1 MRRTRFAHL
10 RFVSVALLLEALV
23 GGCVLGPA
31 ALEVSHSKYNAA
43 VRKTGDEQLLLNL
56 VRLQY
61 RDSPVFMDVAS
72 VSAQF
77 VIRES
82 AGIGGEILEGA
93 EMTNPDRLFLDA
105 DIAFEERPTVTF
117 QPLQG
122 EAFVTNLLS
131 PLSLD
136 SIGLLIR
143 SGWRIDRG
151 LRLTVQSMNGLDNA
165 SEASGPTPAKAPE
178 FERFARV
185 CGLFRVL
192 QEQGML
198 ILAYL
203 DRESALTDPIPAA
216 GVTLSEAAN
225 ALAQGYRVRATE
237 DGDAYVLTGVSKV
250 FVWQIPPAAAQSPVV
265 AELVDLLGLRPGLS
279 SYPIRYGAAGEAMQP
294 AVSGREEIVMTTRSA
309 LGILYFLAQA
319 VQVPESHRNKAY
331 VTTTI
336 DRDGLPFDWGRV
348 LGDLFRI
355 DSSRTPPRD
364 AAVRIWYRGFWF
376 YIDQSDL
383 NSKSTF
389 GLLGQ
394 LLRLQAGGIESAG
407 PVLTLPVGG

>member
-1 MRRTRFAHL
+1 MIAKRAQSGTTLIVLAC
-10 RFVSVALLLEALV
+10 SGLV
-23 GGCVLGPA
+23 GGCVFGPT
-31 ALEVSHSKYNAA
+31 ALRVSHARYNAA
-43 VRKTGDEQLLLNL
+43 VAKTGDEQLLLNL

-82 AGIGGEILEGA
+82 AAIGGEFVEGPVRPA
-93 EMTNPDRLFLDA
+93 PNTLTLDA
-105 DIAFEERPTVTF
+105 DVAFEERPTVTF

-122 EAFVTNLLS
+122 EAFVTNMLS

-136 SIGLLIR
+136 SLGLLLR

-165 SEASGPTPAKAPE
+165 SEASGPTPAKAPD
-178 FERFARV
+178 FERFERACAR
-185 CGLFRVL
+185 FRTL
-192 QEQGML
+192 QERGQL
-198 ILAYL
+198 VFAYV
-203 DRESALTDPIPAA
+203 DRESPMTDPIPAS
-216 GVTLSEAAN
+216 GITLASAAD
-225 ALAQGYRVRATE
+225 ALSKGYRVRTSDE
-237 DGDAYVLTGVSKV
+237 GDAFVLTSTSNVL
-250 FVWQIPPAAAQSPVV
+250 VWKIPESAAQSPVV
-265 AELVDLLGLRPGLS
+265 AEIIDLLGLRPGLS
-279 SYPIRYGAAGEAMQP
+279 SYEIRYGAAGEAMQP
-294 AVSGREEIVMTTRSA
+294 VPGGRHEIVMNTRSA
-309 LGILYFLAQA
+309 LGVLYFLSQA
-319 VQVPESHRNKAY
+319 VQVPEAHRDKAY

-336 DRDGLPFDWGRV
+336 DRDGQPFDWGRV
-348 LGDLFRI
+348 VGDLFRI
-355 DSSRTPPRD
+355 ESSRTLPRD
-364 AAVRIWYRGFWF
+364 AAVQVWYRGYWF